1 MHSDSVIRTL
11 LVDDHYVV
19 RIGLRALLGKFP
31 KIQVVGEA
39 GDGEAAVIAYREFRP
54 DIVLMDMRMPI
65 CDGIKATQLILSEFP
80 EAKILILT
88 TYDGEEDIHRA
99 MNAGACG
106 YLMKDTP
113 PEILAEGIHRVVAG
127 NIYLPPAVRAR
138 LNQRDPASSLTARE
152 IEVLT
157 LVSKGLSNREIGG
170 VLGFS
175 ENTAKWHLKNILRKM
190 DVLDRTEATSAALQR
205 GIIHLD

>member
-1 MHSDSVIRTL
+1 MNSIIRIL

-19 RIGLRALLGKFP
+19 RIGLGAVLGKTPEFQ
-31 KIQVVGEA
+31 IISEA
-39 GDGEAAVIAYREFRP
+39 ADGEAAMIAYREHLP
-54 DIVLMDMRMPI
+54 DLVLMDMRMPV
-65 CDGIKATQLILSEFP
+65 CDGVKATKLILSEFP
-80 EAKILILT
+80 EARILMLT

-106 YLMKDTP
+106 YLMKTTP
-113 PEILAEGIHRVVAG
+113 PEILAEGIRSVVAG

-138 LNQRDPASSLTARE
+138 LDERNPASALTARE

-157 LVSKGLSNREIGG
+157 FVSKGLTNRDIAN
-170 VLGFS
+170 VLGLS

-190 DVLDRTEATSAALQR
+190 DVFDRTEATSAALQR